1 MMVTTPLPPARG
13 GAPRR
18 WVAVWVAAAVVL
30 VAAGGWVL
38 THRGGPAYITSSP
51 AYETVQ
57 ETVSL
62 SGTVVP
68 QQESSLNFGVS
79 GTVATVNVA
88 AGQTVTA
95 GQTLATLE
103 TAPLASA
110 LAQAKAQWAQAEAAL
125 FEDQAGAN
133 NTAAETVNNDQTQ
146 LNNAETS
153 LKDTE
158 SLNTVKLAQA
168 QQAVTAAQQKLA
180 EDQAQGASSTQ
191 LSQDETS
198 LTNAQNTLSLVE
210 AENQQALDQAEAQV
224 NAAETALANARAQ
237 ATAQQAVAAAELQAA
252 EAAVAADQQT
262 VTNDEAA
269 LADAVLKAPYP
280 GTVEAVNIVP
290 GQTVAGGAGGSAT
303 GSTGQTAA
311 ASTTGSGTGASGST
325 GSAAIVLVGNA
336 GLAVDADVP
345 ETEISEI
352 QNGEQ
357 ATITLGNGTS
367 PFYGTVAAVATQAV
381 DTSGVA
387 EFPIVVNVTGHP
399 KGLYSGDTVNMTVLV
414 RQATD
419 VLAVPTSAVHTLGS
433 ETYVTL
439 LTTGHR
445 TKVQPVKVGLQGT
458 TYTQIISGLTTSDVV
473 VLASLNAHVP
483 SVTGFGGGL
492 GRFGGGGF
500 GGGGFGGGGFG
511 GGGFGGGG

>member
-1 MMVTTPLPPARG
+1 LVV
-13 GAPRR
+13 
-18 WVAVWVAAAVVL
+18 VAVLV

-38 THRGGPAYITSSP
+38 THRGGTSYITSTP

-68 QQESSLNFGVS
+68 QQEANLNFGVS

-110 LAQAKAQWAQAEAAL
+110 LAQAKAQLAQAEATL
-125 FEDQAGAN
+125 SEDQAGAN
-133 NTAAETVNNDQTQ
+133 DTAVQTVNNDETQ
-146 LNNAETS
+146 LANAETS

-158 SLNTVKLAQA
+158 SLNAVKLAQA
-168 QQAVTAAQQKLA
+168 EQAVTAAQQKLA
-180 EDQAQGASSTQ
+180 EDQAEGAGSAQ
-191 LSQDETS
+191 LNQDEAS
-198 LTNAQNTLSLVE
+198 LTSAQNSLSLVE

-224 NAAETALANARAQ
+224 KTDQTALANAQAQ
-237 ATAQQAVAAAELQAA
+237 ESAQQAVAAADLQAA
-252 EAAVAADQQT
+252 EAAISADQQT
-262 VTNDEAA
+262 VANDQAA
-269 LADAVLKAPYP
+269 LADAVLKAPYA
-280 GTVEAVNIVP
+280 GTVEAVNIVA
-290 GQTVAGGAGGSAT
+290 GQTVTGGPGAGLGSSSGSASTAGSAT
-303 GSTGQTAA
+303 
-311 ASTTGSGTGASGST
+311 ASGASGST
-325 GSAAIVLVGNA
+325 ASSAIVLLGNA
-336 GLAVDADVP
+336 GLAVDANVP
-345 ETEISEI
+345 ETEISGI

-357 ATITLGNGTS
+357 ATITLGNGGS
-367 PFYGTVAAVATQAV
+367 PFYGTVAQVATQAV

-419 VLAVPTSAVHTLGS
+419 VLAVPTSAVHTVGS
-433 ETYVTL
+433 ETYVTV
-439 LTTGHR
+439 LTAGHR
-445 TKVQPVKVGLQGT
+445 TKLQPVKVGLQGT
-458 TYTQIISGLTTSDVV
+458 TYTQIMSGLTTSDVV
-473 VLASLNAHVP
+473 VLASLNARIP
-483 SVTGFGGGL
+483 SVTGFGGGF
-492 GRFGGGGF
+492 GRFGGGFGGAGF